1 MLYSLSV
8 IVVSAESKLK
18 SFERSA
24 TGKSRSSSKPS
35 TSVNRNEDDENDT
48 NDHEEGY
55 HHYHNAFF
63 YRVMRAGHE
72 SYAAVTPKDVNY
84 VAPYNYQRENGSPR
98 IPFIRLDSAYQE
110 VDTNIESLHFRLE
123 GGYGPVGLE
132 VKHSAYDEYG
142 EDPASPDISQWGHSA
157 FDEDRE
163 DPASLE
169 ISQWHA
175 LYRMSLGPRIEC
187 DIGLG
192 SMTLHG
198 DFKTSG
204 ASITLPIAYHAPEYF
219 SLELRPAWGD
229 FDENDVFDIELAG
242 MLNIK
247 DLSLRG
253 GYRWMKAGDVELSG
267 PFAGFSLQW

>member
-1 MLYSLSV
+1 MLYNFSV

-35 TSVNRNEDDENDT
+35 TSVNRSEDDENDT
-48 NDHEEGY
+48 NYHEEGY

-72 SYAAVTPKDVNY
+72 SYAAVTPEDVNY
-84 VAPYNYQRENGSPR
+84 VAPYDYRRERGSPR
-98 IPFIRLDSAYQE
+98 IPFIRLDAAYQD

-123 GGYGPVGLE
+123 GGYGPVALE
-132 VKHSAYDEYG
+132 VKHSAFDEYG
-142 EDPASPDISQWGHSA
+142 
-157 FDEDRE
+157 E

-229 FDENDVFDIELAG
+229 FDEADVFDVELAG

-247 DLSLRG
+247 HLSLRG
-253 GYRWMKAGDVELSG
+253 GYRWMKAGGVELSG